1 MLIMASFL
9 CKYRYFNP
17 GTFKFLKYKVFF
29 TINMFI
35 AFKYK
40 EIQKLDRSALS
51 LLGYL
56 NQQAVILLNQFY
68 FENPLLVENTAS
80 HTVIVLG
87 IDYHVD
93 VRGQLLT
100 AKWKYGGLLCGNS
113 GAKIP

>member
-1 MLIMASFL
+1 MASFL

-40 EIQKLDRSALS
+40 EIQRLDRSALS

-56 NQQAVILLNQFY
+56 NQWAVILLSF
-68 FENPLLVENTAS
+68 TGRKHS

-93 VRGQLLT
+93 VQGQPLT
-100 AKWKYGGLLCGNS
+100 AKRKYGGLLYGNN